1 MIQFENWEIKYEGGL
16 FARQYDNLSRVLLV
30 QGVPDGYDWQMMVKA
45 GDKFDILPLSPME
58 DGVGIVLT
66 KDQLSI
72 SGYYTMQLVG
82 TLQADGVTVRHT
94 DLLRAF
100 VSPSLSGDANWP
112 TVPSEF
118 SQVEQRIL
126 ELNSHPPVPGEN
138 GFWLIW
144 DPNADAYRESEYPVS
159 EGMGYAGK
167 DKAGIIKGGE
177 NLAISEDGVLS
188 LVTADTAEQDNT
200 KPMTSAGVYTLAGNI
215 EVLLAAL

>member
-1 MIQFENWEIKYEGGL
+1 MIVFNNWKITHTGDL
-16 FARQYDNLSRVLLV
+16 LARQYDNLSRTLLV
-30 QGVPDGYDWQMMVKA
+30 KGVPEGYDWKMMVQV
-45 GDKFDILPLSPME
+45 GGNFDILTLAPME

-118 SQVEQRIL
+118 TQLEQSAWAAANKAQEIANQIVGDEAWIYSEIGDDGCL
-126 ELNSHPPVPGEN
+126 YLVQGDAFGGAYFNITEN
-138 GFWLIW
+138 G
-144 DPNADAYRESEYPVS
+144 E
-159 EGMGYAGK
+159 M
-167 DKAGIIKGGE
+167 
-177 NLAISEDGVLS
+177 
-188 LVTADTAEQDNT
+188 
-200 KPMTSAGVYTLAGNI
+200 
-215 EVLLAAL
+215 EVIYE